1 MYAAD
6 YGVPQKRE
14 RVIICGI
21 RNDLKKGY
29 EFPEPVLKES
39 EYIPLKYFSEKFARI
54 RALRHKLTGITLR
67 RVGVAEKM

>member
-39 EYIPLKYFSEKFARI
+39 EYIPLKSFRGEY
-54 RALRHKLTGITLR
+54 
-67 RVGVAEKM
+67 